1 MELSEPLAQFLRERH
16 MGVLVTLRA
25 DGSPHAV
32 PVGFTLE
39 GSVVRVITF
48 AGSVKARNAARGGR
62 ASITQH
68 DGARWVT
75 FEGTVS
81 LTDNAEAVAAA
92 VQGYTERYRP
102 PKQRTDRVVV
112 HIAVDRTLSAA
123 SLSRGT

>member
-1 MELSEPLAQFLRERH
+1 MELSSGLEQFLQERH

-62 ASITQH
+62 AAITQH

-75 FEGTVS
+75 FEGRVS
-81 LTDNAEAVAAA
+81 VTDDAEAVAAA

-102 PKQRTDRVVV
+102 PKQRADRVVV
-112 HIAVDRTLSAA
+112 HIAVDRVLCNQG
-123 SLSRGT
+123 LSRGT

>member
-1 MELSEPLAQFLRERH
+1 MQLSDDMVEFLEERH

-32 PVGFTLE
+32 PVGFTIE
-39 GSVVRVITF
+39 DSVVRVITF

-62 ASITQH
+62 AAITQH

-75 FEGTVS
+75 FEGAVS
-81 LTDNAEAVAAA
+81 VTDDAGAVAAA
-92 VQGYTERYRP
+92 VQGYTQRYRP

-112 HIAVDRTLSAA
+112 HIAVDRVMCNAG
-123 SLSRGT
+123 LSRR